1 MARAPSVQAGL
12 AVGREARALRRLQA
26 HHAFA
31 AKHARIICTIS
42 RRGVC
47 FIMLLT
53 VSKRVE
59 FSASR
64 RLFAPKF
71 SAEENRKLFG
81 EESTARYGTGRNYVA
96 YFVFSGQPD
105 TTTGMLINISEIK
118 ERAGEIIHHRYDH
131 RFLNEDNPAFRD
143 RVPTAENICRQLL
156 DDVAPLFDG
165 NPARLVAVHLRE
177 TPERSATAYAGGP
190 IEANYWFDFS
200 ATRRT
205 ISPHLSASENER
217 LFGISTGEH
226 GHNYRARLTL
236 RADSTPPEPA
246 LGTHEEISSLICLF
260 RTQLDH
266 KNLNRAV
273 DALRGKPITTESL
286 ARFILQ
292 SGSDKVPLSRVRLH
306 ERDDFFAETWI
317 DSGMFLGM
325 REVFSAAHRL
335 HVPSFS
341 DRLNAELFGKCNNP
355 RGHGHRYVAEAT
367 IGGEYD
373 ERSGALAN
381 FEELRNALGRA
392 LAPWRDKHLDLET
405 EEFRDQPS
413 TGENIVRALW
423 PKLDNAL
430 QQRLVRLRLWETA
443 NNRFTLRRV

>member
-1 MARAPSVQAGL
+1 
-12 AVGREARALRRLQA
+12 
-26 HHAFA
+26 
-31 AKHARIICTIS
+31 
-42 RRGVC
+42 
-47 FIMLLT
+47 MLLT

-64 RLFAPKF
+64 RLFVPKL
-71 SAEENRKLFG
+71 SAEENRRLFG

-96 YFVFSGQPD
+96 YFIFTGQPD
-105 TTTGMLINISEIK
+105 PTTGMLINISEIK
-118 ERAGEIIHHRYDH
+118 ERAGEIIHDRYDH
-131 RFLNEDNPAFRD
+131 RFLNDDNPAFRSK
-143 RVPTAENICRQLL
+143 VPTAENVCWQLL

-177 TPERSATAYAGGP
+177 TPERSATAYADGA
-190 IEANYWFDFS
+190 IEANYWFNFS
-200 ATRRT
+200 AARRT

-226 GHNYRARLTL
+226 GHNYRTRFTL
-236 RADSTPPEPA
+236 RANPA
-246 LGTHEEISSLICLF
+246 SPQPAFGRQEEISSLF
-260 RTQLDH
+260 RSLQSQLDH
-266 KNLNRAV
+266 KNLNRDV

-292 SGSDKVPLSRVRLH
+292 SGSGKLPLSRVRLH
-306 ERDDFFAETWI
+306 ERGDFFAEAWS
-317 DSGMFLGM
+317 DGGMFLGM
-325 REVFSAAHRL
+325 REAFSAAHRL
-335 HVPSFS
+335 HVRSFS
-341 DRLNAELFGKCNNP
+341 ETKNAELFGKCNNP

-373 ERSGALAN
+373 QRSGALAN
-381 FEELRNALGRA
+381 FEELRNALTQSI
-392 LAPWRDKHLDLET
+392 APWRDKHLDLET

-423 PKLDNAL
+423 PKLDSAL

-443 NNRFTLRRV
+443 NNRFTLRRT